1 MFKPGDTVRL
11 KSGSPLMTVEK
22 VGTDMGGA
30 QKAWVK
36 WFNGND
42 VKTDSFVIEALEVDN
57 GGNIL

>member
-1 MFKPGDTVRL
+1 
-11 KSGSPLMTVEK
+11 MTVEK